1 MTQFCFMNRIT
12 QIIIFLAFLH
22 PSLSVFSQQVELL
35 GSVKDKK
42 TSEVLSGVR
51 VTLLSL
57 ADSSIVSGA
66 VSDDE
71 GAYSLSVIPGKYIL
85 KVTFFSYKDEVKT
98 IQLEQGKNEL
108 NILLSSD
115 AKIIDEIQVEGV
127 AIRVEQKGDT
137 TQYNADAFKTNP
149 DATVEDLVTKMPG
162 ITIENGVVK
171 AQGEEIK
178 RVYIDGEEFFGED
191 ATAALKNL
199 PAEIVS
205 KIQIYDHESDQAR
218 FTGMSDGNEAK
229 ALNIVTKPGKN
240 QGQFGKIYAGY
251 GYPDLY
257 LGGLNVNIFKGT
269 SKISIIGMS
278 NNVNQQ
284 NFSSEDI
291 LGVSGSSSSSAQGG
305 RGRGAGGG
313 SGGSENFMVGQQ
325 NGISTT
331 HSIGVNYSD
340 KWGIKTKVTGSYFFN
355 ASKNENTQK
364 TGREYFVST
373 KAGQLYDEDYSAVT
387 RNFNHRMNFRF
398 DIQLDSLNSLMV
410 TPRLS
415 YQGNNRNQETFG
427 FTQDSQQSLINQ
439 IANSTFSNNNGINA
453 GTSVLWRHKFTKP
466 RRTLS
471 VNLSG
476 TYNNRWGDRGQESIS
491 QYYDMVAGDSLRE
504 INQFADNLTDG
515 YSTSARVSYT
525 EPLGKYWSG
534 EVAYTP
540 SYNVSNSDRRTYNYN
555 PVNGLYTDVDTLLS
569 NVFENQTIGNEAG
582 TNFNFKKE
590 KTNLQIGVNYQNNLL
605 LNNQE
610 FPANRNVKLIFHNV
624 LPNLRFKYDFSKTK
638 SIQIN
643 YRSSTRT
650 PSIDQLQ
657 NVIDNSNPLS
667 LYSGNENLKQQYNH
681 RVFTRFNVTNV
692 DKGSNFFVFLSGEMA
707 SNYITNS
714 SIIATNDTIINGNIQ
729 LARGSQY
736 RTPVNLDGNWN
747 TRGYISYG
755 IPITPLKINLNFN
768 VGGGY
773 GVNPGLINNI
783 INKSQTTN
791 TNAGIVIA
799 SNISSNIDFTI
810 GYTFNYNN
818 AVNNQQNRA
827 NNEYFVQ
834 NVSARFNWI
843 IKERIV
849 FNTNYLLNSYAGLG
863 DEFNQTIMVWNAGVG
878 YKLLKQ
884 KQLEIRLS
892 VFDILNSNNSIVR
905 NVTANYIEDVESRVL
920 NRYFMLT
927 ATYNLR
933 NFGTPNKGK

>member
-1 MTQFCFMNRIT
+1 MNNITRIIT
-12 QIIIFLAFLH
+12 VLVFLFT
-22 PSLSVFSQQVELL
+22 SWFIFSQQVELS
-35 GSVKDKK
+35 GNVKDKK
-42 TSEVLSGVR
+42 TSEGLSGAR
-51 VTLLSL
+51 VMLLSP
-57 ADSSIVSGA
+57 ADSSVVSGA

-71 GAYSLSVIPGKYIL
+71 GSYSFSAAPGKYIL
-85 KVTFFSYKDEVKT
+85 KVTFFSYKDEIKT
-98 IQLEQGKNEL
+98 IQLEQSQTEF

-115 AKIIDEIQVEGV
+115 AKIIDEIQVEGT

-162 ITIENGVVK
+162 ITVENGVVK
-171 AQGEEIK
+171 AQGEEIR

-269 SKISIIGMS
+269 SKISIIGMT

-291 LGVSGSSSSSAQGG
+291 LGVSGSSGSSSSGG
-305 RGRGAGGG
+305 RGGGRGPGGG
-313 SGGSENFMVGQQ
+313 GASENFMVGQQ

-331 HSIGVNYSD
+331 HSIGLNYSD
-340 KWGIKTKVTGSYFFN
+340 KWGTKTKVTGSYFFN
-355 ASKNENTQK
+355 ASKNENAQK

-373 KAGQLYDEDYSAVT
+373 QAGQLYNEDYLATT

-398 DIQLDSLNSLMV
+398 DIQLDSMNSLMV
-410 TPRLS
+410 IPRLS
-415 YQGNNRNQETFG
+415 YQGNNRKQETFG
-427 FTQDSQQSLINQ
+427 LTQDNEQSLINQ

-453 GTSVLWRHKFTKP
+453 GTSVLWRHKFIKQ

-471 VNLSG
+471 INLSG
-476 TYNNRWGDRGQESIS
+476 TYDNRWGDNGQESLS
-491 QYYDMVAGDSLRE
+491 QYYDMVLGDSLRE
-504 INQFADNLTDG
+504 INQFSDNQTNG
-515 YSTSARVSYT
+515 YTTSARISYT

-540 SYNVSNSDRRTYNYN
+540 SYNVSNADRRTYNYN
-555 PVNGLYTDVDTLLS
+555 PVNGLYTDMDTLLS

-582 TNFNFKKE
+582 ANFRFRKD
-590 KTNLQIGVNYQNNLL
+590 KTNLQVGANYQNNLL

-610 FPANRNVKLIFHNV
+610 FPTDRNVKLVFHNI
-624 LPNLRFKYDFSKTK
+624 LPSLRFKYDFSKTK
-638 SIQIN
+638 SLQIN
-643 YRSSTRT
+643 YRASTRT

-667 LYSGNENLKQQYNH
+667 LYTGNENLKQQYNH
-681 RVFTRFNVTNV
+681 RFFTRFNVTNV
-692 DKGSNFFVFLSGEMA
+692 NKGSNFFVFLSGEMA

-714 SIIATNDTIINGNIQ
+714 SIIATSDTIINGDIQ

-736 RTPVNLDGNWN
+736 RTPVNLNGNWN

-755 IPITPLKINLNFN
+755 IPITPLKINMNFN
-768 VGGGY
+768 IGGGY
-773 GVNPGLINNI
+773 GVNPGLINNTV
-783 INKSQTTN
+783 NKSQTTN

-799 SNISSNIDFTI
+799 SNISSDIDFTI

-863 DEFNQTIMVWNAGVG
+863 DDFNQTIMVWNAGIG

-884 KQLEIRLS
+884 KQLEVRLS

-933 NFGTPNKGK
+933 NFGSAAK